1 MKSRSG
7 RTATAAAASGRD
19 VQLFMTTLNEFSR
32 CVAQYDPHA
41 LPVPA
46 AQAIVRQ
53 WAAPVTAIE
62 RVPLRDALDRVL
74 AADIVSPIDVPAHDN
89 SAMDGYAFNRAALTG
104 GGATVELAVAG
115 KALAGH
121 PFAGRVETTQC
132 VRVMTGACMPADC
145 DTVVPQELVERA
157 AGSSSIRFAANA
169 VAAGAN
175 RRLAGEDLARGHAA
189 LRAGRIMRASD
200 LGLLASLGIGE
211 ISVKRRLRVA
221 FFSTGDELRSL
232 GEPLGPGCVYDSN
245 RYTLFAML
253 RRLNIDTLD
262 LGVVRDEPAAME
274 AALRSAAA
282 SADVVLTSGG
292 VSVGEADFTRQLL
305 QTFGDVAFWSLAMR
319 PGRPLAF
326 GRVWSGERPG
336 LGLPALFFGLPGN
349 PVAVMVTFY
358 QIVREVLLLMS
369 GATPQPLPLI
379 HALSRQAIRKRAGR
393 TEFQRGVAE
402 QDVHGQWH
410 VTPTGSQSSG
420 VLSSMSEANCF
431 IVLGHDESE
440 IGEGEHVSIMLF
452 DGLI

>member
-1 MKSRSG
+1 
-7 RTATAAAASGRD
+7 
-19 VQLFMTTLNEFSR
+19 MTTLNDFSR

-41 LPVPA
+41 LPVKA

-53 WAAPVTAIE
+53 WAAPVAAVE
-62 RVPLRDALDRVL
+62 RVALRDALDRVL
-74 AADIVSPIDVPAHDN
+74 AADIVSPIDVPSHDN
-89 SAMDGYAFNRAALTG
+89 SAMDGYAFQSAALASG
-104 GGATVELAVAG
+104 IATVALAIVG

-121 PFAGRVETTQC
+121 PYEGGVETTQC
-132 VRVMTGACMPADC
+132 VRVMTGACMPTGC
-145 DTVVPQELVERA
+145 DTVVPQELVERNA
-157 AGSSSIRFAANA
+157 ECTSIRFAARA
-169 VAAGAN
+169 VAPGAN

-189 LRAGRIMRASD
+189 LRAGRVMRASD

-211 ISVKRRLRVA
+211 VNVRRRLRVA

-232 GEPLGPGCVYDSN
+232 GEPLDPGSVYDSN

-253 RRLNIDTLD
+253 RRLNVDTLD
-262 LGVVRDEPAAME
+262 LGVVRDEPAALE

-292 VSVGEADFTRQLL
+292 VSVGEADFTKQLL

-369 GATPQPLPLI
+369 GATPQPLPVI
-379 HALSRQAIRKRAGR
+379 RATSRQAIRKRAGR
-393 TEFQRGVAE
+393 TEFQRGVAVQSE
-402 QDVHGQWH
+402 PGEWH

-431 IVLGHDESE
+431 IVLDHDEGE
-440 IGEGEHVSIMLF
+440 IAEGQQVAIMPF